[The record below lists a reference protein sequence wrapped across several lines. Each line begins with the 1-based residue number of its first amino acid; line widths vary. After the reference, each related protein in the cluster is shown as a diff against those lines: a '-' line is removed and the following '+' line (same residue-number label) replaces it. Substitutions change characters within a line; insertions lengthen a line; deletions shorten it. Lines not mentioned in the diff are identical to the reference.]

1 MQQRL
6 FHPGRTELPNEL
18 AELGW
23 PGDQMMW
30 EALCGAFEEVRVD
43 FYQIDRNPQEPPAY
57 IFIWESKFFGK
68 RVYLK
73 FKLKGTRRKPV
84 LWVYSCHTAHF

>member
-1 MQQRL
+1 VEALIHARALMKQRL

-30 EALCGAFEEVRVD
+30 EALCAAFEEAHAD
-43 FYQIDRNPQEPPAY
+43 YYQIDRDPNSPQLTSS
-57 IFIWESKFFGK
+57 F
-68 RVYLK
+68 
-73 FKLKGTRRKPV
+73 GTRNS
-84 LWVYSCHTAHF
+84 LESACTLSSN